1 MKNYKLF
8 IILGFVLFFF
18 WMTFGSNSGV
28 KIKPRDSP
36 PTFIP
41 VRPSSDIS
49 LTYNPVRTFIPVR
62 PSSDISLTYNP
73 VRTLIPVRPSSD
85 IPVRPVRPV
94 RRYGKSDVY
103 IAPLVPQY
111 MRNYDPH
118 IGVIPLPG
126 TGYGGWLG
134 AEAGISTSDD
144 EFVSDEENLY

>member
-49 LTYNPVRTFIPVR
+49 LTYNPVRTLSTPDDIDDIESETIERSDPPERFIH
-62 PSSDISLTYNP
+62 D
-73 VRTLIPVRPSSD
+73 
-85 IPVRPVRPV
+85 
-94 RRYGKSDVY
+94 
-103 IAPLVPQY
+103 LVPQY
-111 MRNYDPH
+111 IPNYDPH
-118 IGVIPLPG
+118 IGAMPLPG
-126 TGYGGWLG
+126 TGYGGWIG
-134 AEAGISTSDD
+134 EEAGISTSDD

>member
-41 VRPSSDIS
+41 FRPSSDIS

-62 PSSDISLTYNP
+62 PSSDIS
-73 VRTLIPVRPSSD
+73 R
-85 IPVRPVRPV
+85 
-94 RRYGKSDVY
+94 KSDVELHLDVGNEREG
-103 IAPLVPQY
+103 PRRTWGWVPRQLPA
-111 MRNYDPH
+111 YDPH
-118 IGVIPLPG
+118 IGAMPLPG
-126 TGYGGWLG
+126 TGYGGWIG
-134 AEAGISTSDD
+134 EEAGISTSDD

>member
-8 IILGFVLFFF
+8 IILGFVLFF

-41 VRPSSDIS
+41 FRP
-49 LTYNPVRTFIPVR
+49 Y
-62 PSSDISLTYNP
+62 SDISLTYNP
-73 VRTLIPVRPSSD
+73 VRTLSTPDDIDDIESETIERSD
-85 IPVRPVRPV
+85 PPERFIH
-94 RRYGKSDVY
+94 D
-103 IAPLVPQY
+103 LVPQY

>member
-49 LTYNPVRTFIPVR
+49 LTYNPVRT
-62 PSSDISLTYNP
+62 L
-73 VRTLIPVRPSSD
+73 RTHED
-85 IPVRPVRPV
+85 N
-94 RRYGKSDVY
+94 KSDVY
-103 IAPLVPQY
+103 VAERDLSPDREGPRRTWVPRQLPA
-111 MRNYDPH
+111 YDPH
-118 IGVIPLPG
+118 IGWMPLPG
-126 TGYGGWLG
+126 TGYVTSD
-134 AEAGISTSDD
+134 AGISTSDD